1 MSITVIV
8 RSPAGDETRLTF
20 DGTTRIVIGRGSS
33 CDVRLP
39 DASVSFR
46 HASLRAQGAE
56 FALIDEGSRNGTF
69 VGGVRVA
76 ARTSRIV
83 RSGDRVRIGRVW
95 LELRLDQSPVTRDL
109 AAATRDLALG
119 LVAQAMQRAGE
130 DATTKVSVVEGRDQG
145 ATLQLSTE
153 GRDYVLGRAAEC
165 DLPLS
170 DSDVSRQHLE
180 MRRQGGVVAV
190 RDLDTKNGS
199 WLGEARVPSGSRAVW
214 RPAQMLRVGHTVLAL
229 VEPVAEA
236 LAAIE
241 CAPDEALGQAEL
253 ASEPPENAAAAPEV
267 SAPQTRGPEGDLSAQ
282 SPPKQSPE
290 SERGASPV
298 RAGRAAWSVTDV
310 IVVSAAV
317 GVLALS
323 VAGLVWLLRG

>member
-8 RSPAGDETRLTF
+8 RAPAGEESRLTF

-33 CDVRLP
+33 CDVRIP
-39 DASVSFR
+39 DGSVSFR
-46 HASLRAQGAE
+46 HASLRSQGAE
-56 FALIDEGSRNGTF
+56 FVLVDEGSKNGTF

-76 ARTSRIV
+76 SRTSRIV

-95 LELRLDQSPVTRDL
+95 LELRLDQTPATRDL
-109 AAATRDLALG
+109 AVATRDLALA

-130 DATTKVSVVEGRDQG
+130 DATTNVKVVEGSDQG
-145 ATLQLSTE
+145 VRLSLSSE
-153 GRDYVLGRAAEC
+153 DHGYVVGRAAEC

-170 DSDVSRQHLE
+170 DSDVSRQHVE
-180 MRRQGGVVAV
+180 VRRRGGVVTV
-190 RDLDTKNGS
+190 RDLGTKNGS
-199 WLGEARVPSGSRAVW
+199 WLGDARLPSGGQAPW
-214 RPAQMLRVGHTVLAL
+214 RSVQMLRVGRTVLSL

-241 CAPDEALGQAEL
+241 SAPDEALGASEVS
-253 ASEPPENAAAAPEV
+253 SEPPGVSASAAPD
-267 SAPQTRGPEGDLSAQ
+267 EGT
-282 SPPKQSPE
+282 
-290 SERGASPV
+290 SPV
-298 RAGRAAWSVTDV
+298 PELETPRSVSEALVPASADADRGERRPRAVWSATDV
-310 IVVSAAV
+310 VVVSAAV